1 MRAPVGFCSLLAL
14 SALAGSLASGCSER
28 PPAPTAPFE
37 AGTAEEALARVRAFL
52 DAYVAADVDKA
63 LSHLCERDPR
73 TRAFLERSL
82 APGSPF
88 RVESYEI
95 QSATPLWE
103 RKQPLHLVL
112 VEIRGRSGSPVEHGY
127 RVRAE
132 DGCIERLFGAA
143 SMGPSPHGRSSP
155 QVSPHGSSPHG
166 APPSSPHGAPR
177 ASPHAGPPAPSE
189 RPLAPRD
196 VEERDDGSWG
206 PSLPA
211 APTKPDAEIIDL

>member
-1 MRAPVGFCSLLAL
+1 MPDVRVLFGLCLLLLA
-14 SALAGSLASGCSER
+14 SACSER

-37 AGTAEEALARVRAFL
+37 AGSAEDAVHRVRSFL
-52 DAYVAADVDKA
+52 DAYMASDVEQA

-88 RVESYEI
+88 RIESYDI
-95 QSATPLWE
+95 KSATPLWE

-112 VEIRGRSGSPVEHGY
+112 VELPRRSGTPVEHAY

-132 DGCIERLFGAA
+132 DGCIERLFG
-143 SMGPSPHGRSSP
+143 SMPERPSPHVRP
-155 QVSPHGSSPHG
+155 PHPRVPPLDPH
-166 APPSSPHGAPR
+166 HR
-177 ASPHAGPPAPSE
+177 
-189 RPLAPRD
+189 APRD
-196 VEERDDGSWG
+196 KGEPGKERGGWG

-211 APTKPDAEIIDL
+211 APTKPGDEIIDL